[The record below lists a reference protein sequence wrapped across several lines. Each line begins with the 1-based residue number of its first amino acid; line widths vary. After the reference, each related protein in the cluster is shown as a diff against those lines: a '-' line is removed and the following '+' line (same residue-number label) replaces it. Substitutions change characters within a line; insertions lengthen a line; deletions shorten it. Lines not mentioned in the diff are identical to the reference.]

1 MSTTDLPAPSTE
13 THDGY
18 FTPDSISWRVF
29 ADPASK
35 LGGMAA
41 LLLQALN
48 PYMMRVFY
56 NATASHEDATGRDE
70 RTGRYFET
78 VVFGDKAHADKASE
92 VVRRM
97 HAHARWTDPATGE
110 ELRAD
115 TPQWLAWTH
124 NTFVYALV
132 CASRAF
138 GVPLTDAEV
147 EQFIVEQLA
156 AARLIGIEDET
167 LLPHLGGARRL
178 HQRADVMALAQ
189 CRSGRG
195 HPRPAQARAARQ
207 SAHDVDDDHR
217 AGRRAEHPA
226 RLGAPALRH
235 RRTPDEP
242 ALRRAHDGLADV
254 ARPEVEARRSAHHR
268 RDEARAGSP
277 LPAAAGRRS
286 THARRVRWEAAVR
299 GRLPEAPGAGG
310 TEGRGHRGPGGH
322 RRGAARQIARGTAP
336 VSSHASSA
344 A

>member
-167 LLPHLGGARRL
+167 LLPRTWAELDAYINGQTSWLSLSVEA
-178 HQRADVMALAQ
+178 AEVT
-189 CRSGRG
+189 RG
-195 HPRPAQARAARQ
+195 LRK
-207 SAHDVDDDHR
+207 
-217 AGRRAEHPA
+217 
-226 RLGAPALRH
+226 PALRGNPL
-235 RRTPDEP
+235 TTWTTIIVQDGVLSILPDW
-242 ALRRAHDGLADV
+242 ARLLYGIDG
-254 ARPEVEARRSAHHR
+254 RPMNLRSA
-268 RDEARAGSP
+268 ARTTAWLMS
-277 LPAAAGRRS
+277 L
-286 THARRVRWEAAVR
+286 ARKSK
-299 GRLPEAPGAGG
+299 PGAALITDATKRVQDHPYRRLRG
-310 TEGRGHRGPGGH
+310 EGARTR
-322 RRGAARQIARGTAP
+322 AA
-336 VSSHASSA
+336 
-344 A
+344 

>member
-1 MSTTDLPAPSTE
+1 MSTTDLPTPSTE

-18 FTPDSISWRVF
+18 FSPDSVSWRVF

-56 NATASHEDATGRDE
+56 NTTVSHEDAAGRDE

-92 VVRRM
+92 IVRRM
-97 HAHARWTDPATGE
+97 HAHARWTDPNTGE

-132 CASRAF
+132 RASRAF

-156 AARLIGIEDET
+156 AARLIGTEDEA
-167 LLPHLGGARRL
+167 LLPRTW
-178 HQRADVMALAQ
+178 ADLDAYIDGQTSWLSLSVEAAEVT
-189 CRSGRG
+189 RG
-195 HPRPAQARAARQ
+195 LRK
-207 SAHDVDDDHR
+207 
-217 AGRRAEHPA
+217 
-226 RLGAPALRH
+226 PALRGNPI
-235 RRTPDEP
+235 TVWTTVIVQDGVLSILPDW
-242 ALRRAHDGLADV
+242 ARLLYGIDG
-254 ARPEVEARRSAHHR
+254 RPMNLRSA
-268 RDEARAGSP
+268 ARTTAWLMS
-277 LPAAAGRRS
+277 L
-286 THARRVRWEAAVR
+286 ARTSK
-299 GRLPEAPGAGG
+299 PGASLIGDATKRVQDHPYRRLRG
-310 TEGRGHRGPGGH
+310 EGARTR
-322 RRGAARQIARGTAP
+322 AA
-336 VSSHASSA
+336 
-344 A
+344 